1 VVSNTNKEG
10 TMTVTTDTVPTE
22 VTLRGNV
29 GRFSAQ
35 YAREKV
41 GAALRVAPGHVEQV
55 RIVLDYRRS
64 QVAGGPASVEVVAEL
79 DGRTITA
86 QAVAS
91 TMREAIDVAVPR
103 LRRQLVHARTRTW
116 SRSRR

>member
-1 VVSNTNKEG
+1 
-10 TMTVTTDTVPTE
+10 MTVTTDTVPTE

-41 GAALRVAPGHVEQV
+41 GAALRVAPGHVEHI

-64 QVAGGPASVEVVAEL
+64 QVAGGPASVELVAEL

-91 TMREAIDVAVPR
+91 TMREAIDVAEPR
-103 LRRQLVHARTRTW
+103 LRRQLVDARNRARTRARCPGAV
-116 SRSRR
+116 SD